1 MKRKNKRLS
10 LISAGMLALAGAVAL
25 ILMAFEGNIV
35 FFYSPTEIVQ
45 KQPGSE
51 QRLRLGGL
59 VEAGSVVRPNGSPVV
74 TFNVTDLTTSVS
86 ISDAASVPRASS
98 TFCVRKGFLIT
109 RRPQIPHKKKFF
121 LLQKKSFFSFPNM
134 AIVLFW
140 KKKVCLFQ
148 TKTISFRKQTIFVFR
163 KQNPLLSQEDVL
175 LLEEEARRQ
184 YPGP

>member
-59 VEAGSVVRPNGSPVV
+59 VEAGSVVRSNGSFKGILP
-74 TFNVTDLTTSVS
+74 DLFKEGQGIVAQGNYR
-86 ISDAASVPRASS
+86 DGR
-98 TFCVRKGFLIT
+98 
-109 RRPQIPHKKKFF
+109 FF
-121 LLQKKSFFSFPNM
+121 AEEVLAKHDEQYMPKEIAEALKKSGK
-134 AIVLFW
+134 W
-140 KKKVCLFQ
+140 KGDAK
-148 TKTISFRKQTIFVFR
+148 SR
-163 KQNPLLSQEDVL
+163 
-175 LLEEEARRQ
+175 
-184 YPGP
+184 

>member
-45 KQPGSE
+45 KQPRSE

-59 VEAGSVVRPNGSPVV
+59 VEAGSVVRSNGSPIV

-86 ISDAASVPRASS
+86 IS
-98 TFCVRKGFLIT
+98 FKGILPDLFKEGQGIVAQGNY
-109 RRPQIPHKKKFF
+109 RDGRFF
-121 LLQKKSFFSFPNM
+121 AEEVLAKHDEQYMPKEIAEALKKSGK
-134 AIVLFW
+134 W
-140 KKKVCLFQ
+140 KGDAKP
-148 TKTISFRKQTIFVFR
+148 R
-163 KQNPLLSQEDVL
+163 
-175 LLEEEARRQ
+175 
-184 YPGP
+184 